1 MITWPT
7 ILYGAALSALITA
20 AVLAIPA
27 RTRRPTILVPAVV
40 AAAIGPVAWNAI
52 LRATHAVEFF
62 TDAPIS
68 VFPASWQDTGSGVFA
83 FAALLLGIIRPHDQ
97 ARTIIAVAATTG
109 TIAFLVD
116 VYLY

>member
-20 AVLAIPA
+20 AALAIPV

-52 LRATHAVEFF
+52 LRATHADEFF